1 MHINQALAQSIRAH
15 RERLQIS
22 QEQVGQHLRIPR
34 SAVSEI
40 EAGKRDVS
48 AAELVAL
55 SRLFGESLERILGLV
70 EHPAEEELVLL
81 RAAAVPSPAQSQ
93 LNRWIHLC
101 ETYHQLEECVGE
113 QRDADI
119 RPVRRILSSYE
130 QAHELAD
137 EERRR
142 LGLGLTP
149 AHQFLEVLEER
160 AGMKVLFLELDDQV
174 SGASVQSQRFGP
186 AILINRRHSQGRR
199 AFTLAHE
206 YFHLLTRGRVARSRA
221 PHALHLCEERAP
233 GEAKDRAEQ
242 LADRFAGRL
251 LLPPQ
256 HFVDRLLDARC
267 EDGTINHVDLIGIA
281 RYFGVSV
288 QAVFVQLAVLKVVP
302 WAIAKAAYA
311 DPKLQDRI
319 LETSPGAPGP
329 EPLRFRRLAVKAF
342 TADCISRGRLAEL
355 LDVNVAEVDDQLARH
370 GAGGSGG
377 SVRATLPR

>member
-1 MHINQALAQSIRAH
+1 MHVNAALGQSIRAS
-15 RERLQIS
+15 RDRLELS
-22 QEQVGQHLRIPR
+22 QDHVAKHLKIPR
-34 SAVSEI
+34 SAVSDI
-40 EAGKRDVS
+40 EAGKREVS

-55 SRLFGESLERILGLV
+55 SRLFGESLEQLV
-70 EHPAEEELVLL
+70 GVAGQPADAELLLL
-81 RAAAVPSPAQSQ
+81 RAAAVPARAQSQ

-101 ETYHQLEECVGE
+101 ETYQQLEECVGE
-113 QRDADI
+113 QRDADV

-149 AHQFLEVLEER
+149 AHQFLEALEER
-160 AGMKVLFLELDDQV
+160 AGVKVLFLELYDQV
-174 SGASVQSQRFGP
+174 SGASVQSKRFGP
-186 AILINRRHSQGRR
+186 AILVNRRHSQGRR

-233 GEAKDRAEQ
+233 DEPKDRAEQ

-256 HFVDRLLDARC
+256 HFVERLLDARRA
-267 EDGTINHVDLIGIA
+267 DGTINHVDLIGIA

-302 WAIAKAAYA
+302 WTIAKEAYS

-319 LETSPGAPGP
+319 LETSPSGPGP
-329 EPLRFRRLAVKAF
+329 EPQRFRRLAIKAYA
-342 TADCISRGRLAEL
+342 ADCISRARLAEL
-355 LDVNVAEVDDQLARH
+355 LDVNIADVDDQLARY